1 MEDPCIVVIITK
13 SIVTPYSNK
22 NNQVHY
28 NTTVSIQLTLY
39 ITYLNINSLAEYC
52 TPKEHHTPFRM
63 EDQEMAKSLLK
74 QPETHCNERL
84 PTALDV
90 EGGMKKEKKDLRAR
104 IIKYLI
110 LRESPRT
117 RKLQKILSHF
127 PAILLLCLMTSS
139 LYPKEAL
146 TLVTILIILTIV
158 IIHRN
163 QLQLKINNP
172 Y

>member
-22 NNQVHY
+22 NNQVHC
-28 NTTVSIQLTLY
+28 NITVSIQLTLY
-39 ITYLNINSLAEYC
+39 ITYLNINPLAEYC
-52 TPKEHHTPFRM
+52 MPKEHHMPYRM
-63 EDQEMAKSLLK
+63 KDQEMAKSLLK
-74 QPETHCNERL
+74 QPETHCNKRL

-90 EGGMKKEKKDLRAR
+90 EGGMKREKKDLRAR
-104 IIKYLI
+104 IIKYL
-110 LRESPRT
+110 RESPTT
-117 RKLQKILSHF
+117 RKLKKILSHF

-146 TLVTILIILTIV
+146 TLVTGLIILIIV

-163 QLQLKINNP
+163 QLQLNQ
-172 Y
+172 

>member
-13 SIVTPYSNK
+13 SIITLYSNK

-28 NTTVSIQLTLY
+28 NTTVSIQLTLH

-52 TPKEHHTPFRM
+52 TPKEHHTSLRM

-104 IIKYLI
+104 IIKYL
-110 LRESPRT
+110 RESPTT
-117 RKLQKILSHF
+117 RKLKKILSHF

-146 TLVTILIILTIV
+146 TLVTGLIILIIV

-163 QLQLKINNP
+163 QLQLNQ
-172 Y
+172 

>member
-1 MEDPCIVVIITK
+1 MKDPCIVVIITK

-22 NNQVHY
+22 NNRVHC
-28 NTTVSIQLTLY
+28 NITVSIQLTLY

-52 TPKEHHTPFRM
+52 TPKEHHMPYRM

-90 EGGMKKEKKDLRAR
+90 EGGMKREKKDLRAR
-104 IIKYLI
+104 IIKYL
-110 LRESPRT
+110 RESPTT
-117 RKLQKILSHF
+117 RKLKKILSHF

>member
-1 MEDPCIVVIITK
+1 MKDPCIVIRITK
-13 SIVTPYSNK
+13 SNITPYSNK

-28 NTTVSIQLTLY
+28 NTTVSIHLTLY

-52 TPKEHHTPFRM
+52 TPKEYHTSFRM
-63 EDQEMAKSLLK
+63 EDQEMAKSLPK
-74 QPETHCNERL
+74 QPETHCSERL

-90 EGGMKKEKKDLRAR
+90 EGGMKKGKKDLRAR

-110 LRESPRT
+110 LRKSPRT

-146 TLVTILIILTIV
+146 TLVTGLIILIIV

-163 QLQLKINNP
+163 QLQLNQ
-172 Y
+172 

>member
-1 MEDPCIVVIITK
+1 MKDPCIVVIITE

-22 NNQVHY
+22 NNRVHC
-28 NTTVSIQLTLY
+28 NITVSIQLTLY
-39 ITYLNINSLAEYC
+39 ITYLNINPLAEYC
-52 TPKEHHTPFRM
+52 MPKEHHMPYRM
-63 EDQEMAKSLLK
+63 KDQEMPKNLLK
-74 QPETHCNERL
+74 QPETHCNKRL

-90 EGGMKKEKKDLRAR
+90 EGGMKRERKDLRAR
-104 IIKYLI
+104 IIKH
-110 LRESPRT
+110 LRESPMT
-117 RKLQKILSHF
+117 RKLKKILSHS